1 MKLDLHYTD
10 PPLTALYDII
20 NPRGIDTDFYVQ
32 LAEDIKAKII
42 YDLGC
47 GTGLLT
53 RELGGNDRHVTGIDP
68 SSAMLAYAKQQT
80 NADLVQ
86 WKKGD
91 ASILGSPE
99 ADLVLMTG
107 NVAQIF
113 LDDSEWYAALRSV
126 YTALREGG
134 YIAFESR
141 NPAAKAWENWNRESS
156 YKLIESPFGQV
167 EYWLELTS
175 VNHNRVSFKSNYVFK
190 KNGKV
195 LEAESE
201 LRFRSLEEII
211 NTLKDVGFRT
221 QYVYGNWY
229 REPVT
234 EDSKVLIFIA
244 QRS

>member
-10 PPLTALYDII
+10 PQLAALYDII

-32 LAEDIKAKII
+32 LAENIKAKII

-53 RELGGNDRHVTGIDP
+53 RELAGNNRHVTGIDP
-68 SSAMLAYAKQQT
+68 SAAMLTYAGQQT
-80 NADLVQ
+80 NSDLVQ

-91 ASILGSPE
+91 VSVIGSRE

-113 LDDSEWYAALRSV
+113 LDDSGWYTVLRAV
-126 YTALREGG
+126 HTGLRQRG

-141 NPAAKAWENWNRESS
+141 YPAAKAWENWNREST
-156 YKLIESPFGQV
+156 YKLIKSPFGPV
-167 EYWLELTS
+167 EYWLEVTS
-175 VNHNRVSFKSNYVFK
+175 VGQNRVCFKSNYVFE
-190 KNGKV
+190 NTGKV
-195 LEAESE
+195 LKAESE
-201 LRFRSLEEII
+201 LRFRSSKEII
-211 NTLKDVGFRT
+211 NTLVDVGFST
-221 QYVYGNWY
+221 QNVYGNWN

-234 EDSKVLIFIA
+234 KDSKVMIFIA
-244 QRS
+244 QRC